1 VSEYTD
7 KYVNMI
13 RGKVDKYASGA
24 EFDGLGDRESLA
36 PVAFAALRAVLDACD
51 ELDRSDLM
59 AAAVRRIRAAVLD
72 AFEKE
77 KA

>member
-1 VSEYTD
+1 MSEYADT
-7 KYVNMI
+7 I
-13 RGKVDKYASGA
+13 RRKANKYAFGA

-59 AAAVRRIRAAVLD
+59 AAAVHRIRAAVLD

-77 KA
+77 KT